1 MAKQKLNTT
10 AAGQPEIQDDNN
22 GGIMKIAWIGV
33 LVLLAYLMV
42 YNTLP
47 ASESA
52 EDTQADSNT
61 YIEADADIDA
71 PGLSAATWFSG
82 RYQDKMETYLKT
94 DSKIGQKLTPLKNQA
109 DFDLF
114 REYNVEDYIRGNK
127 DYLVSEQGIY
137 SYLGK
142 DYSGDNIINEKI
154 RKLKVVAD
162 TLKSKG
168 IDLVVLCPPTKEYA
182 MPELIPAK
190 YLQYKKRKNNYEAYL
205 EGFKKAG
212 ITHLD
217 LLPFVQ
223 KLKEHYPYPIYPQ
236 YGTHMSYFAEYMVV
250 DLTIKFIESL
260 RHQEIPHISYS
271 KIDYPRE
278 PLKRDADGIRRA
290 HLKTTPEGLPLA
302 YPIIRYMPSPTA
314 RPVKTLGIGDS
325 YYRGFLYLGVTKI
338 PFDNG
343 EYWYYYNSI
352 YTESEK
358 SKTEVWEYDLKTK
371 LEENKVI
378 ILYYS
383 SANLYRFGDS
393 FIEDAYEL
401 YTNPAS
407 YYARVKKEHPL
418 KVKIKLV
425 HNDPEL
431 LYEAEG
437 DVGKLNISLDSAIKL
452 KALSLK
458 DISNEK
464 SH

>member
-1 MAKQKLNTT
+1 MAKQTQNTT
-10 AAGQPEIQDDNN
+10 AARQPEMQADSK
-22 GGIMKIAWIGV
+22 GGLMKIAWIGV
-33 LVLLAYLMV
+33 LALLLYLPI
-42 YNTLP
+42 YNFLP
-47 ASESA
+47 ASDNADDTKESSTSYTEA
-52 EDTQADSNT
+52 EAEMETPAFN
-61 YIEADADIDA
+61 AN
-71 PGLSAATWFSG
+71 TWFSG
-82 RYQDKMETYLKT
+82 RYQDRIETYLKA
-94 DSKIGQKLTPLKNQA
+94 DSKIGSKLTPLKNQL

-127 DYLVSEQGIY
+127 DFLISEQGIY

-142 DYSGDNIINEKI
+142 DFSGDSVVNEKV

-168 IDLVVLCPPTKEYA
+168 IDLIVLCPPTKEYA

-190 YLQYKKRKNNYEAYL
+190 YLQYKKRRNNYEAYL

-236 YGTHMSYFAEYMVV
+236 YGTHMSYFTEYMVG

-260 RHQEIPHISYS
+260 CHQEIPHISYS
-271 KIDYPRE
+271 QIDYPRE
-278 PLKRDADGIRRA
+278 PLKRDVDGIRKA
-290 HLKTTPEGLPLA
+290 NLKTMPEGLPLA
-302 YPIIRYMPSPTA
+302 YPIIRYMPLPTA

-325 YYRGFLYLGVTKI
+325 YYRGFLYLGITKI
-338 PFDNG
+338 PFDKG

-358 SKTEVWEYDLKTK
+358 SKKEVWEYDLKTK

-383 SANLYRFGDS
+383 TANLYRLGDG

-401 YTNPAS
+401 YTSPAS
-407 YYARVKKEHPL
+407 YHARVKKERSL
-418 KVKIKLV
+418 KMKMKLV
-425 HNDPEL
+425 HNDPDL

-437 DVGKLNISLDSAIKL
+437 DAKKLNMPLDSAIKL
-452 KALSLK
+452 KAASLLK
-458 DISNEK
+458 
-464 SH
+464 